1 MKTFLLLPVFAAI
14 VSGQPFGAGVK
25 LGTTLTDAVSFK
37 LPGASSNRNF
47 VAGPYVELRLP
58 AGFALEAE
66 ALYQS
71 GLFSSVTSGGSSWQF
86 PVMAKYKFG
95 NGTVRPYAEGGI
107 AFSHITDLANIAELN
122 HRSNFGIVLGA
133 GLEIHALFL
142 RITPEVRYNGWAL
155 QNIQSLL
162 GLFQSNRNQAA
173 FLVGF
178 GF

>member
-14 VSGQPFGAGVK
+14 VSAQPFGAGLK

-37 LPGASSNRNF
+37 LPGGSNHNF
-47 VAGPYVELRLP
+47 VVGPYVELKLP

-66 ALYQS
+66 ALYES
-71 GLFSSVTSGGSSWQF
+71 GLFSSVATGGSTWQF

-95 NGTVRPYAEGGI
+95 NGLVRPYAEGGI
-107 AFSHITDLANIAELN
+107 AFSHITDLANIPELN
-122 HRSNFGIVLGA
+122 HRSNFGIVLGG

-155 QNIQSLL
+155 QNIQSPL